1 MARHVYSTSAVL
13 AAILLACGRRFGPGP
28 EPGCVLRT
36 ASVSIW
42 RSSAFVFG
50 GARVK
55 LDFWV
60 MITMWG
66 CLREK

>member
-1 MARHVYSTSAVL
+1 LAFGGRFDLFSAL
-13 AAILLACGRRFGPGP
+13 A
-28 EPGCVLRT
+28 CVLRT
-36 ASVSIW
+36 ASVNIW

-55 LDFWV
+55 LDLWV
-60 MITMWG
+60 MIIMWG